1 MATSDTVFHRPEY
14 AAQLSRQL
22 LHPGVLEEG
31 VRSGVFLSGIR
42 RVGKTTFVRQDLI
55 PALEEEGAVV
65 IYVDL
70 WTDVSKSPATLVY
83 DAVKTT
89 MAKFQN
95 PEPDFL
101 KRFKGGNIGAAGFAF
116 GFQLDSV
123 GAPGGTPL
131 AQAVAEL
138 VKAVDTDVVL
148 IVDEVQGAL
157 QSEDGR
163 ALLHALKAARDA
175 VNTQPGTQRHF
186 LFVGTG
192 SHKSLVTDLATRRSL
207 PFTGA
212 VQATYQVLGDDFVQ
226 WQLKRVGAVPG
237 AKVPSLASAA
247 AGFRAM
253 GSRPEELLK
262 ALRQLQG
269 VEGTPADQAFGIICQ
284 TLASAAADAELRAI
298 EDFGVLGQAIFGRIA
313 EGDADGVAGLF
324 SERALADYSRQ
335 TGVDVDAGQVQGLA
349 DKMVTA
355 NLIARPAHGR
365 YAVVDPFVR
374 EVWRSRTALLLGAP
388 QQQHDSRGVGE
399 SNEPKSS
406 AS

>member
-1 MATSDTVFHRPEY
+1 MVTSDAVFHRPEY
-14 AAQLSRQL
+14 AAELSRQL
-22 LHPGVLEEG
+22 IHPGVLEEG

-55 PALEEEGAVV
+55 PALEKQGAVA

-70 WTDVSKSPATLVY
+70 WTDVSKSPASLVY
-83 DAVKTT
+83 DAVKAT

-95 PEPDFL
+95 PEPGFL
-101 KRFKGGNIGAAGFAF
+101 KRFKGANIGAAGFSF

-131 AQAVAEL
+131 ALAVEEL
-138 VKAVDTDVVL
+138 VTAVDANVVL
-148 IVDEVQGAL
+148 IVDEVQSAL

-175 VNTQPGTQRHF
+175 VNTKAGARRHF
-186 LFVGTG
+186 LFLGTG

-212 VQATYQVLGDDFVQ
+212 VRATYQVLGEDFVQ
-226 WQLKRVGAVPG
+226 WQLKRVGAAPG
-237 AKVPSLASAA
+237 AKLPSLAAAA
-247 AGFRAM
+247 AGFKTM

-269 VEGTPADQAFGIICQ
+269 VVGTPADQAFGIICQ
-284 TLASAAADAELRAI
+284 TLACAAADAELRAI
-298 EDFGVLGQAIFGRIA
+298 EDFGELAQAIFGRIA
-313 EGDADGVAGLF
+313 EGDADGVSGIF

-335 TGVDVDAGQVQGLA
+335 TGVDVDPGQVQGLA
-349 DKMVTA
+349 DKMGGQ
-355 NLIARPAHGR
+355 P
-365 YAVVDPFVR
+365 D
-374 EVWRSRTALLLGAP
+374 RSAGAWP
-388 QQQHDSRGVGE
+388 LRRGGPLRAGGLAQ
-399 SNEPKSS
+399 SQCAAAGS
-406 AS
+406 AGA

>member
-1 MATSDTVFHRPEY
+1 MATNEAVFHRPEY
-14 AAQLSRQL
+14 AAELSRQL
-22 LHPGVLEEG
+22 IHPGVLEEG

-55 PALEEEGAVV
+55 PALEAHGAVV

-70 WTDVSKSPATLVY
+70 WTDVSKSPAALVY
-83 DAVKTT
+83 DAVKAT
-89 MAKFQN
+89 MATFQH
-95 PEPDFL
+95 PEPGFL

-131 AQAVAEL
+131 AQAIEEL
-138 VKAVDTDVVL
+138 VTAVDADVVL
-148 IVDEVQGAL
+148 IIDEVQSAL

-175 VNTQPGTQRHF
+175 VNTRAGTQRHF

-212 VQATYQVLGDDFVQ
+212 VQASYQVLGEDFVH
-226 WQLKRVGAVPG
+226 WQLNRVSATPG
-237 AKVPSLASAA
+237 AKVPSLAAAA
-247 AGFRAM
+247 AGFKAM

-313 EGDADGVAGLF
+313 ESDADGVSGIF

-349 DKMVTA
+349 DKLVAA

-374 EVWRSRTALLLGAP
+374 EVWRSRAALLLGAP
-388 QQQHDSRGVGE
+388 EQHSGGAGE
-399 SNEPKSS
+399 DNEPKPS
-406 AS
+406 AP

>member
-1 MATSDTVFHRPEY
+1 MATNDAVFHRPDY
-14 AAQLSRQL
+14 AAELSRQL
-22 LHPGVLEEG
+22 IHPGVLEEG

-55 PALEEEGAVV
+55 PALEAKGAVV

-83 DAVKTT
+83 DAVKTA

-95 PEPDFL
+95 PEPGFL
-101 KRFKGGNIGAAGFAF
+101 KRFKGANVGAAGFSF

-131 AQAVAEL
+131 AQAIEEL
-138 VKAVDTDVVL
+138 VTAVDADVVL
-148 IVDEVQGAL
+148 IVDEVQSAL

-163 ALLHALKAARDA
+163 GLLHALKAARDA
-175 VNTQPGTQRHF
+175 VNTKAGTQRHF
-186 LFVGTG
+186 LFLGTG

-212 VQATYQVLGDDFVQ
+212 VQATYQVLGEDFVQ
-226 WQLKRVGAVPG
+226 WQLQRVGATSG
-237 AKVPSLASAA
+237 AKVPSLAAA
-247 AGFRAM
+247 SAGFKAM

-269 VEGTPADQAFGIICQ
+269 VVGTPADQAFGIICQ
-284 TLASAAADAELRAI
+284 TLACAAADVELRAI
-298 EDFGVLGQAIFGRIA
+298 EDFGALGQAIFGRIA
-313 EGDADGVAGLF
+313 EGDADGVSGIF
-324 SERALADYSRQ
+324 SEPALADYSRQ
-335 TGVDVDAGQVQGLA
+335 TATDVEAGQVQGVA
-349 DKMVTA
+349 DKMVAA

-374 EVWRSRTALLLGAP
+374 EVWRSRSALLLGAP
-388 QQQHDSRGVGE
+388 GSDSRGAVESGGE
-399 SNEPKSS
+399 PNSS
-406 AS
+406 PP

>member
-1 MATSDTVFHRPEY
+1 MTASDAVFHRPAY
-14 AAQLSRQL
+14 AAELSRQL
-22 LHPGVLEEG
+22 IHPGVLEEG

-55 PALEEEGAVV
+55 PALEEHGAAV

-83 DAVKTT
+83 DAVKAE

-95 PEPDFL
+95 LEPGLL
-101 KRFKGGNIGAAGFAF
+101 KRFKGGNIGAAGFSF

-131 AQAVAEL
+131 AQAIEEL
-138 VKAVDTDVVL
+138 VTAVDADLVL
-148 IVDEVQGAL
+148 IVDEVQSAL

-175 VNTQPGTQRHF
+175 VNTRAGNQRHF
-186 LFVGTG
+186 LFLGTG

-212 VQATYQVLGDDFVQ
+212 VQATYQVLGEDFVQ
-226 WQLKRVGAVPG
+226 WQLKRVGTAPG
-237 AKVPSLASAA
+237 AKLPGLAAAA
-247 AGFRAM
+247 AGFKSM

-284 TLASAAADAELRAI
+284 TLACAAADAELRAI
-298 EDFGVLGQAIFGRIA
+298 EGFGELGQAIFGRIA
-313 EGDADGVAGLF
+313 EGDAQGVSGIF
-324 SERALADYSRQ
+324 SERALADYRRQ
-335 TGVDVDAGQVQGLA
+335 TGIDVDAGQVQGLA
-349 DKMVTA
+349 DKLVAA

-365 YAVVDPFVR
+365 YAVVDPIVR
-374 EVWRSRTALLLGAP
+374 EAWHSRRALLLGAP
-388 QQQHDSRGVGE
+388 QPDSRGAGDD
-399 SNEPKSS
+399 NEPMSN
-406 AS
+406 